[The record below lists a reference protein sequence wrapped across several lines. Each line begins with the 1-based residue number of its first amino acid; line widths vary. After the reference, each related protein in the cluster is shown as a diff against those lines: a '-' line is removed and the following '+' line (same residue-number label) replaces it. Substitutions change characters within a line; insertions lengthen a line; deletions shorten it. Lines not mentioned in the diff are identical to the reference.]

1 MKDKAIY
8 AVSCPQLK
16 KFEGLLSVGRSH
28 IWIEYRRMGDGTRE
42 VVASGALS
50 ALAEEVAQGRYG

>member
-1 MKDKAIY
+1 MPSLAHNSK
-8 AVSCPQLK
+8 SLK
-16 KFEGLLSVGRSH
+16 VYYRLGARII

-42 VVASGALS
+42 VVVSGALS